1 MEGKENPCELIEIC
15 PWRNGSTQSTPGSEL
30 VCDGDEGEDMS
41 KNPGG
46 SSTGILITQNLKV
59 CFVII
64 DYRIVVEE
72 ETLAST

>member
-1 MEGKENPCELIEIC
+1 MGVLRAP
-15 PWRNGSTQSTPGSEL
+15 L
-30 VCDGDEGEDMS
+30 VVSWCVMVMKGRYG

-72 ETLAST
+72 ETLASMTHTCIVLVQEN

>member
-1 MEGKENPCELIEIC
+1 M
-15 PWRNGSTQSTPGSEL
+15 
-30 VCDGDEGEDMS
+30 CDGDEGEDMS